1 MQRELVSM
9 FNLLT
14 LNIRPIIRVNYYLN
28 TIGDQIG
35 KELGNEYIA
44 TEAEALKEE
53 SVAFVAEIDVL
64 KCGPSAARGTICKK

>member
-14 LNIRPIIRVNYYLN
+14 LNIRPTIRVI
-28 TIGDQIG
+28 TISILGDQIG

-64 KCGPSAARGTICKK
+64 KCGPSAARGTI